1 MKGKKNKVN
10 AFLCSLIPGAGHMY
24 IGFMKQGV
32 SLMILFL
39 FPILL
44 EVYLGLSNMTLFLPI
59 IWFYS
64 FFDLHN
70 KRALDDREI
79 QNLEDKYIFSGFE
92 SDEIIHQMK
101 GKLRPIFAI
110 VFVLLGSYSIY
121 DIIMDIFPKWLKY
134 NYSYTYE
141 YDLFYL
147 ILTRLPHLL
156 IAFVIIYLGYYL
168 IRGKKR
174 ELLSLN
180 GSEHASTVEHTE
192 YMTEVNVVRINEI
205 EEIEKIKEVTEV
217 AEEDKWKDK

>member
-44 EVYLGLSNMTLFLPI
+44 ETFLGLSNITLFLPI
-59 IWFYS
+59 IWFYA

-70 KRALDDREI
+70 KRALDDREL
-79 QNLEDKYIFSGFE
+79 QNLEDNYIFSNIE

-110 VFVLLGSYSIY
+110 VFVLLGGYSIY
-121 DIIMDIFPKWLKY
+121 DLIMEIFPKWLSY

-147 ILTRLPHLL
+147 ILIRLPRFL
-156 IAFVIIYLGYYL
+156 IAFVIIYLGFYL
-168 IRGKKR
+168 IRGKKQ

-180 GSEHASTVEHTE
+180 ESEHASTVEYTE
-192 YMTEVNVVRINEI
+192 NMPEGNVVRINEI
-205 EEIEKIKEVTEV
+205 DEIKEVT
-217 AEEDKWKDK
+217 EEDKWKDK